1 MEVEDSLRLIA
12 NARLIVSRVKG
23 TFIDLL
29 VWYNSSSIM
38 NIINLSHITK
48 SYRVLLDT
56 LEDKAIYVEMN
67 KRK

>member
-56 LEDKAIYVEMN
+56 SEDKAIYVEMN